1 MKLERKTHK
10 DRTTNGSMWEVK
22 YLWEGLKILS
32 PINS

>member
-10 DRTTNGSMWEVK
+10 DRTTNGRMCGVK
-22 YLWEGLKILS
+22 YLWKGLKILS